1 MDVTHSVGEYVL
13 DADTNEYDLSHL
25 QKLSKSFFVGTA
37 NCKTHKGFVSFFS
50 DWRLEAI
57 MHMNKR
63 LVDLEHCFPQLGPAP
78 SLSKIFFYMFGKH
91 YPTDTCAANAPL
103 IYDEFMNILGRGY
116 DGMLGNL
123 TRKQNAC
130 VREALV
136 GIWTRLRRNILREYF
151 GVGSDVDIPSKEVDA
166 LLFDALPCS
175 FQPPPSKKADGTRLS
190 KEENEK
196 YLNDQIEVWYV
207 IILTALLIPSGYY
220 FDTHSQ
226 LSPLPLLTPLV
237 YRSLARSFP
246 RYS

>member
-1 MDVTHSVGEYVL
+1 
-13 DADTNEYDLSHL
+13 
-25 QKLSKSFFVGTA
+25 
-37 NCKTHKGFVSFFS
+37 
-50 DWRLEAI
+50 

-63 LVDLEHCFPQLGPAP
+63 LVDLEHCFPQLGPEP
-78 SLSKIFFYMFGKH
+78 SQHEYVCMISKQ

-175 FQPPPSKKADGTRLS
+175 FQPPPSKKADGAHDSRRRRM
-190 KEENEK
+190 
-196 YLNDQIEVWYV
+196 
-207 IILTALLIPSGYY
+207 
-220 FDTHSQ
+220 
-226 LSPLPLLTPLV
+226 
-237 YRSLARSFP
+237 RSI
-246 RYS
+246 